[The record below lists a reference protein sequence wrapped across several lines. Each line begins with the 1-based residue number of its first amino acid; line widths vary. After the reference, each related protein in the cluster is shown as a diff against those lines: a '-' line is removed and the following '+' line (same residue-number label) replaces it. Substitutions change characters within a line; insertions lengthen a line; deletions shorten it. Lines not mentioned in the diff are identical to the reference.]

1 MTKKDKTTNIEV
13 IATEQYGDNCL
24 RDSVFTGQND
34 SRRPKGWVEIWEEDP
49 ITGKKKLLNK
59 SNLIVYLGRE
69 FVVQRIFD
77 VENTLGQTAAANAG
91 QPFPKKDEFL
101 YWMGFGSGGVRPAD
115 PLVPTP
121 PTLTDTE
128 LNSLVMVSATD
139 SSAADYHVAGGD
151 YPQTGFYKYPF
162 DNVEFER
169 DYNNEDKWLI
179 GKVTTTM
186 GTTLCNGKQISE
198 AGLYSAA
205 SRNPGYSGQFSLF
218 ARVTFPTLIKTVDRR
233 IIFIWYIYT

>member
-1 MTKKDKTTNIEV
+1 MTKHSKRKDIEV

-24 RDSVFTGQND
+24 GDSPFRNQTD
-34 SRRPKGWVEIWEEDP
+34 DRRPKGWVEIYEVDP
-49 ITGKKKLLNK
+49 KSGQKKLINK
-59 SNLIVYLGRE
+59 SNLIVYQGRE

-77 VENTLGQTAAANAG
+77 VENLDATPT
-91 QPFPKKDEFL
+91 KDEFL

-121 PTLTDTE
+121 PTLTDTD
-128 LNSLVMVSATD
+128 LNSLVMISATD

-151 YPQTGFYKYPF
+151 YPDTGFYKYPF
-162 DNVEFER
+162 DKVEYER

-179 GKVTTTM
+179 GKITTTL
-186 GTTLCNGKQISE
+186 GTALANGSQISE
-198 AGLYSAA
+198 AGLYSAE
-205 SRNPGYSGQFSLF
+205 SRNPGYSGQFSMF

-233 IIFIWYIYT
+233 IVFIWYIYT

>member
-1 MTKKDKTTNIEV
+1 MAKHSKKVKTTEV
-13 IATEQYGDNCL
+13 IAAELYGDNCL
-24 RDSVFTGQND
+24 GDSAQRNNSQD
-34 SRRPKGWVEIWEEDP
+34 RRPKGWVEIWEEDP
-49 ITGKKKLLNK
+49 DTGLKKLINK
-59 SNLIVYLGRE
+59 SNLIVYQGRE
-69 FVVQRIFD
+69 MVAQRIFD
-77 VENTLGQTAAANAG
+77 VENASAVPT
-91 QPFPKKDEFL
+91 KDEFL

-121 PTLTDTE
+121 PTLTDTD
-128 LNSLVMVSATD
+128 LNSLVMISATD

-151 YPQTGFYKYPF
+151 YPETGFYKYPF

-179 GKVTTTM
+179 GKVTMTL
-186 GTTLCNGKQISE
+186 GTALANGKQINE

-205 SRNPGYSGQFSLF
+205 SRSPGYSGQFSMF

-233 IIFIWYIYT
+233 IVFIWYIYT

>member
-1 MTKKDKTTNIEV
+1 MTNKEKTTNIEV

-24 RDSVFTGQND
+24 GDSVFTGQSD

-49 ITGKKKLLNK
+49 KTGMKKLLNK

-77 VENTLGQTAAANAG
+77 VENTLGQDAAAASS

-121 PTLTDTE
+121 PTLTDIK

-151 YPQTGFYKYPF
+151 YPKTGFYKYPF

-186 GTTLCNGKQISE
+186 GTTLCNGEQISE

>member
-1 MTKKDKTTNIEV
+1 MAKHSSKDSNIEV
-13 IATEQYGDNCL
+13 LAAEFYGDNCL
-24 RDSVFTGQND
+24 SDATFQGKPSD
-34 SRRPKGWVEIWEEDP
+34 RRPKGWVEIWEEDP
-49 ITGKKKLLNK
+49 KTGKKNLINK

-69 FVVQRIFD
+69 FIVQRIFD
-77 VENTLGQTAAANAG
+77 VDNASAT
-91 QPFPKKDEFL
+91 PTKDEFL

-121 PTLTDTE
+121 PTLTDTD
-128 LNSLVMVSATD
+128 LNSLVMISATD

-151 YPQTGFYKYPF
+151 YPKTGFYKYPF

-179 GKVTTTM
+179 GKITTTM
-186 GTTLCNGKQISE
+186 GTALCNGEQISE
-198 AGLYSAA
+198 AGLYTAE
-205 SRNPGYSGQFSLF
+205 SRSPGYSGQFSLF

-233 IIFIWYIYT
+233 IVFIWYIYT